1 MESTITPPFHQHIML
16 DGISWETY
24 ELILRDL
31 QERQLRITYDRG
43 DLEISERLAH
53 HEEWKCRY
61 RHLIELTCVEREI
74 DFEPLGSATLRRKDL
89 QKGLEPDECYY
100 LQHANAIRTRGNDD
114 IDLPAEPPPDLV
126 LEIEIM
132 PASIPKQPIYAALGV
147 LELWR
152 FDGRRLTVLQHR
164 DGEYMETRSS
174 GVFPFLP
181 IGRLQEFALR
191 LVSERQPPVMRE
203 FREWVK
209 TL

>member
-1 MESTITPPFHQHIML
+1 ML

-74 DFEPLGSATLRRKDL
+74 DFEPVGSATLRRRDL
-89 QKGLEPDECYY
+89 RKGLEPDECYY
-100 LQHANAIRTRGNDD
+100 LQHANAIRSRGNDD
-114 IDLPAEPPPDLV
+114 IDLSAEPPPDLA
-126 LEIEIM
+126 LEIEITR
-132 PASIPKQPIYAALGV
+132 ASIPMEPIYAALEIP
-147 LELWR
+147 ELWR
-152 FDGRRLTVLQHR
+152 FAGCRLTVLQHR
-164 DGEYMETRSS
+164 DGAYVETCSS
-174 GVFPFLP
+174 GLFPFLP
-181 IGRLQEFALR
+181 MGKLQEFGLR
-191 LVSERQPPVMRE
+191 LVSERQPQVLRE
-203 FREWVK
+203 FRTWVA